1 MDLSHEDS
9 LRLNVLIKQDLR
21 ALRIDEASMT
31 VLALTAKGE
40 AKVQLNPNC
49 RDDVYLRRVRELFS
63 THALG
68 SPGGYPVYLKRWTRM
83 GQMRQ
88 ESLDSLLV
96 LGEPE
101 AVIAVAHAPGLTE
114 EVARRAWWVMPTA
127 EVARKMLECPNVAK
141 SALGPELAH
150 YLIEFLPFE
159 EQSLHVVDSVRL
171 VLQPGLID
179 ETVRQSLWKKG
190 LRKSAFYVGFLFADT
205 ENLPEASGDHAQLT
219 QAVEQLQPLL
229 ESGNP
234 LALQLLRVLDKA
246 GQNYLQ
252 TVEKVID
259 KVADQE
265 VMGALVEALQDYF
278 RKTWPVDYRVEYRRL
293 PEEIDN
299 AVAAMM
305 QTSET
310 EQHSLAMIAQVLQHT
325 LHLNQKVKALLK
337 LSLVGESLLNPIFSQ
352 TDAVGS
358 VMRKRLQP
366 VTDWLLDNIAVL
378 KS

>member
-1 MDLSHEDS
+1 MELSHEDS

-21 ALRIDEASMT
+21 AIRIDEASMT
-31 VLALTAKGE
+31 VHALTARGE

-49 RDDVYLRRVRELFS
+49 REEVYLRRIRELFS

-88 ESLDSLLV
+88 QSLDSLLL

-101 AVIAVAHAPGLTE
+101 AIIAVAHAPGLTE
-114 EVARRAWWVMPTA
+114 EVARRAWWAMPTA
-127 EVARKMLECPNVAK
+127 EVARKMLECAAVAD
-141 SALGPELAH
+141 SALGRELAAH
-150 YLIEFLPFE
+150 LIEFLPFE
-159 EQSLHVVDSVRL
+159 EQSSHVVDSVRL

-179 ETVRQSLWKKG
+179 DAARQSLWKKA
-190 LRKSAFYVGFLFADT
+190 LRKSAYYVGFLFADA
-205 ENLPEASGDHAQLT
+205 ENLPETCGDHPQLSLAT
-219 QAVEQLQPLL
+219 EQLQLL
-229 ESGNP
+229 SENGNP
-234 LALQLLRVLDKA
+234 LAAQLLRLLGKA

-252 TVEKVID
+252 TVEKAMD

-265 VMGALVEALQDYF
+265 VMVALIKALQGYF
-278 RKTWPVDYRVEYRRL
+278 RQTWPVNYHLNYPRL

-299 AVAAMM
+299 TVGNMM
-305 QTSET
+305 QPENT
-310 EQHSLAMIAQVLQHT
+310 LPMIAKVLQQTPHFS
-325 LHLNQKVKALLK
+325 KKIEALLK
-337 LSLVGESLLNPIFSQ
+337 LSLVGEPLLNPIFSQ

-366 VTDWLLDNIAVL
+366 VTDWILANAALLKI
-378 KS
+378 S

>member
-1 MDLSHEDS
+1 MELSHEDS

-21 ALRIDEASMT
+21 AIRIDEGSMT
-31 VLALTAKGE
+31 VYALTAKGE
-40 AKVQLNPNC
+40 AKVSLNPNC
-49 RDDVYLRRVRELFS
+49 REDVYLRRIRELFS

-88 ESLDSLLV
+88 QSLDSLLL

-101 AVIAVAHAPGLTE
+101 AIIAVAHAPGLTE
-114 EVARRAWWVMPTA
+114 EVARRAWWAMPTA
-127 EVARKMLECPNVAK
+127 EVARKMLECANVAN
-141 SALGPELAH
+141 SALGRELAG

-159 EQSLHVVDSVRL
+159 EQSSHVVDSVRL

-179 ETVRQSLWKKG
+179 EAARQSLWKKAV
-190 LRKSAFYVGFLFADT
+190 RKSAFYVGFLFADT
-205 ENLPEASGDHAQLT
+205 QNLPEPGTDHFQYSQL
-219 QAVEQLQPLL
+219 AEQLQPLM
-229 ESGNP
+229 EKSNS
-234 LALQLLRVLDKA
+234 LAAQLLRLLSKA

-252 TVEKVID
+252 TVEKAIE

-265 VMGALVEALQDYF
+265 VVVALIKALQEYF
-278 RKTWPVDYRVEYRRL
+278 RHTWPADYQPQYPRL
-293 PEEIDN
+293 PEEIDH
-299 AVAAMM
+299 AVAQLM
-305 QTSET
+305 QPENTMPMVATLLTQHPQLSE
-310 EQHSLAMIAQVLQHT
+310 
-325 LHLNQKVKALLK
+325 KVASLLK
-337 LSLVGESLLNPIFSQ
+337 LSMVGEPLLNPIFSQ

-366 VTDWLLDNIAVL
+366 VTDWILANMAVL

>member
-265 VMGALVEALQDYF
+265 VMIALVRALQVYF
-278 RKTWPVDYRVEYRRL
+278 RKTWPIDYSVEYRRL